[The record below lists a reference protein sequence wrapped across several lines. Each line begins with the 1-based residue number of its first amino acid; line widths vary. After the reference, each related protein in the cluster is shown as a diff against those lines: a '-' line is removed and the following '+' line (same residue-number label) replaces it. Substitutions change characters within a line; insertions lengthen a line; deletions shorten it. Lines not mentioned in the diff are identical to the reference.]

1 MASKYRNEDKSKPNL
16 TQTQSSTSEDVKLNK
31 AKQLRRDQDNVKNVS
46 VGIYD
51 VDSAFKNFLA
61 KGGAK
66 VSDLAADAS
75 QTLKNPF
82 DEGVTL
88 EQITSAGATPFSQA
102 SGDVI
107 YGDAI
112 RQKKEFDRN
121 EAREA
126 VEAEMRQRGLDQSYI
141 DSVTASMTAYG
152 YTQAEIDAILELQGY
167 EGLARGGR
175 VGYSRGGGIMDTP
188 EADFISMDEVVE
200 NVNEDQLMAG
210 MGNAM
215 KLFETPYGF
224 DRGAFEDML
233 IQYDDSGAKGKGI
246 KLYEFAT
253 DFLGMVKK
261 DTPSDRSMAMGGGMM
276 RMGYAGGSEDIVEPS
291 KSMQVDTT
299 TYPLGQD
306 PDNFPIKKEGSKIDL
321 DIEMIK
327 KLIEKRKKEK
337 KKLAMGGIA
346 GVL

>member
-1 MASKYRNEDKSKPNL
+1 MAIDENDPRLKDMLRAIELGETLEDLDDPEEYEDQGGINSLKRKAPSIKMASEPEDEFELELGTVIKEYNDLKEQGL
-16 TQTQSSTSEDVKLNK
+16 I
-31 AKQLRRDQDNVKNVS
+31 RDIS
-46 VGIYD
+46 I
-51 VDSAFKNFLA
+51 
-61 KGGAK
+61 
-66 VSDLAADAS
+66 
-75 QTLKNPF
+75 
-82 DEGVTL
+82 E
-88 EQITSAGATPFSQA
+88 E
-102 SGDVI
+102 
-107 YGDAI
+107 
-112 RQKKEFDRN
+112 
-121 EAREA
+121 
-126 VEAEMRQRGLDQSYI
+126 YI
-141 DSVTASMTAYG
+141 DKYLSKKKKSPNM
-152 YTQAEIDAILELQGY
+152 Q
-167 EGLARGGR
+167 
-175 VGYSRGGGIMDTP
+175 
-188 EADFISMDEVVE
+188 
-200 NVNEDQLMAG
+200 MAG
-210 MGNAM
+210 MGNTM

-233 IQYDDSGAKGKGI
+233 IQYEDSGAKGKGI

-276 RMGYAGGSEDIVEPS
+276 RMGYAGGSEDIVKPS

-299 TYPLGQD
+299 TYPLGHD

>member
-1 MASKYRNEDKSKPNL
+1 MASEPEDEFELELGTVIKEYNDLKE
-16 TQTQSSTSEDVKLNK
+16 QGII
-31 AKQLRRDQDNVKNVS
+31 RDIS
-46 VGIYD
+46 I
-51 VDSAFKNFLA
+51 
-61 KGGAK
+61 
-66 VSDLAADAS
+66 
-75 QTLKNPF
+75 
-82 DEGVTL
+82 E
-88 EQITSAGATPFSQA
+88 E
-102 SGDVI
+102 
-107 YGDAI
+107 
-112 RQKKEFDRN
+112 
-121 EAREA
+121 
-126 VEAEMRQRGLDQSYI
+126 YI
-141 DSVTASMTAYG
+141 DKYLSKKKKSPNM
-152 YTQAEIDAILELQGY
+152 Q
-167 EGLARGGR
+167 
-175 VGYSRGGGIMDTP
+175 
-188 EADFISMDEVVE
+188 
-200 NVNEDQLMAG
+200 MAG
-210 MGNAM
+210 MGNTM

-233 IQYDDSGAKGKGI
+233 IQYEDSGAKGKGI